1 MRAARV
7 TRLVALALLALMEP
21 GTRAAS
27 QDFTCA
33 TLPGPA
39 TSAGAFIE
47 SGLPPVCAG
56 SALDASYTRWF
67 GLPEL
72 ETRAV
77 ACGAGWRLARVA
89 AGFSQT
95 GEPDLGW
102 SALGLACGVAR
113 PEGGAGLRAVARR
126 DRAVEPGS
134 AAAARLEARAGAE
147 VGWGAWLQAARGL
160 RLWAAVPQS
169 WTRRRG
175 AAARPAARDRRGV
188 RARWPHALAHARG
201 AVRRRGGRPRRGG
214 GAALG
219 IAGRLGVGAR
229 PAAARRF
236 RTRGVGAPALRRGRG
251 REPSRAGRD
260 GAALARARR
269 GRRRDA
275 GRAPRPRLRGAVALF
290 ARALAAAALAALL
303 FAAAARAQLA
313 PDSTGYAEPPPEE
326 PEGADYEVESADSLA
341 EGAIELGMGASGRAG
356 ARPRQTRRVRFNDRT
371 LGGSVREGEGDPLA
385 GGSIET
391 GALAGRVGVGRLAP
405 RWGRGLL
412 LGAAAEPWSAAA
424 SDRGAGAPFR
434 GRAGRGAWYR
444 LGEGGALE
452 TLYGRFAKR
461 DLAGGRARAG
471 PFGFGALADRA
482 GHAQASLSFCRGR
495 AEHELA
501 LDRAGR
507 WRAEAALERSAGPL
521 TLAARVRGGLA
532 GLRSLAEPLRSGPAR
547 ALAMELR
554 DDAPVGPRPRAGRA
568 LALRPG
574 PRRRARGA

>member
-1 MRAARV
+1 V
-7 TRLVALALLALMEP
+7 
-21 GTRAAS
+21 TRAAS
-27 QDFTCA
+27 
-33 TLPGPA
+33 
-39 TSAGAFIE
+39 SAAR
-47 SGLPPVCAG
+47 AA
-56 SALDASYTRWF
+56 AL
-67 GLPEL
+67 
-72 ETRAV
+72 
-77 ACGAGWRLARVA
+77 
-89 AGFSQT
+89 
-95 GEPDLGW
+95 
-102 SALGLACGVAR
+102 
-113 PEGGAGLRAVARR
+113 LRA
-126 DRAVEPGS
+126 PGS
-134 AAAARLEARAGAE
+134 AAL
-147 VGWGAWLQAARGL
+147 
-160 RLWAAVPQS
+160 
-169 WTRRRG
+169 
-175 AAARPAARDRRGV
+175 
-188 RARWPHALAHARG
+188 LAP
-201 AVRRRGGRPRRGG
+201 GR
-214 GAALG
+214 AALC
-219 IAGRLGVGAR
+219 
-229 PAAARRF
+229 
-236 RTRGVGAPALRRGRG
+236 
-251 REPSRAGRD
+251 
-260 GAALARARR
+260 
-269 GRRRDA
+269 
-275 GRAPRPRLRGAVALF
+275 
-290 ARALAAAALAALL
+290 ARALVAAVLAALL

-341 EGAIELGMGASGRAG
+341 EGAIELGMGASGRVG

-461 DLAGGRARAG
+461 DLTGGRARAG

-507 WRAEAALERSAGPL
+507 WRAEAALERTAGPL

-547 ALAMELR
+547 TLALELR
-554 DDAPVGPRPRAGRA
+554 DDAPWGHVRAQAALWRFAPGRGGARAALEVRRRFDQHGSLAVGFEERHGTHRESGRVPGFRQGAWGEWRGAAAGLA
-568 LALRPG
+568 LALRHEVLGAERLGRTAVRTVTAARLELEGPAGSGLRITHCVYRVRSGESLYLIETASDRVILRAVSGTGRRTRVEVRAPG
-574 PRRRARGA
+574 AGGHLNAALEVPGVAGARSSEATRPRWTLDWTRRARSR